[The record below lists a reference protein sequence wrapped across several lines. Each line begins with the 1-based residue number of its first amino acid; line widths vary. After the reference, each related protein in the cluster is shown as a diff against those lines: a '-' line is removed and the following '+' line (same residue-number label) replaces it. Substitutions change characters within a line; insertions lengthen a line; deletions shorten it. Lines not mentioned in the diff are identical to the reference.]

1 MDYGP
6 IEAVLVFDEV
16 GKIYYQAHSFFL
28 FAQHVERMT
37 SIFWFEG
44 GQYLEYGAQDSSDST
59 IETTPLDRGQLSNL
73 FPAKST
79 VIGDFW
85 RRNS

>member
-6 IEAVLVFDEV
+6 IEVVLVFDGV
-16 GKIYYQAHSFFL
+16 GKIYYPAHSFFL

-37 SIFWFEG
+37 STFWFEW
-44 GQYLEYGAQDSSDST
+44 GQYLEYGAQDSTDST
-59 IETTPLDRGQLSNL
+59 IETTPLDRGQLSNP

-79 VIGDFW
+79 VIDDFW
-85 RRNS
+85 HRNS